1 MVTPLGKIG
10 SHRRAPDEL
19 DQIIGH
25 SWQRKKENLSEKT
38 FWIGWKERHSNLA
51 SVMQEKRCEGHPK
64 SSYNPEVKPEVCYSG
79 KNSELG
85 KAHYVLVNLC

>member
-1 MVTPLGKIG
+1 
-10 SHRRAPDEL
+10 
-19 DQIIGH
+19 
-25 SWQRKKENLSEKT
+25 
-38 FWIGWKERHSNLA
+38 
-51 SVMQEKRCEGHPK
+51 MQEKRCEGYPK